1 MARLGALQARRNVNG
16 RKVGRKEWKKGGM
29 EGWKGGRIEGSK
41 DGQMGRRTAGQQ
53 GWQGYYNKYAALPS
67 HLARDR

>member
-53 GWQGYYNKYAALPS
+53 DSRKEEIERKEGKKE
-67 HLARDR
+67 